1 LNPFKQRLL
10 DFVGAGKWIHEVSD
24 EMKKLKMTP
33 LPKGLNFKKAL
44 LLLGFNVDEKGKV
57 TP

>member
-1 LNPFKQRLL
+1 
-10 DFVGAGKWIHEVSD
+10 VGPEKWIHEVA
-24 EMKKLKMTP
+24 EKMKSLGMTP

-44 LLLGFNVDEKGKV
+44 LLLGFNIDAKGKV